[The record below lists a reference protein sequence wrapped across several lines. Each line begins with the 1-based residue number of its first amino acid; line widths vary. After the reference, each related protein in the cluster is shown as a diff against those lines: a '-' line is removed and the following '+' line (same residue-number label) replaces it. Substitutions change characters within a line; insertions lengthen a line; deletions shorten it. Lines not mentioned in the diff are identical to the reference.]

1 MIQNILIYGGIG
13 VNVVGAIFLM
23 AYAMKYHYAFR
34 QTENQPIKKQEMMP
48 EWRKKRAIGF
58 GLMILGAIIVV
69 IGCIV

>member
-13 VNVVGAIFLM
+13 LNIVGAIFLM
-23 AYAMKYHYAFR
+23 AYAMKYFYAFR
-34 QTENQPIKKQEMMP
+34 QAENQPIKKNEMMP
-48 EWRKKRAIGF
+48 DWRKKRAIGF